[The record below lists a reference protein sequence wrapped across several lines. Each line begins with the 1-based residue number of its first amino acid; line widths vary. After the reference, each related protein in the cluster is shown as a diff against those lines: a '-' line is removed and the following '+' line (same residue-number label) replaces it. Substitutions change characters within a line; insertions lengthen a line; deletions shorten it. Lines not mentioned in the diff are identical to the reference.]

1 MVFELNDLKK
11 VYEDTARNH
20 KLPGFKEL
28 NEDFE
33 IEKIEKES
41 NYLLRQVRKIMMEKI
56 VNTMQF
62 LEMIVNPMN
71 APRMYIPYIKSLGVE
86 DRAGIDRIYGNFADL
101 VVLSLELEI
110 GCDEK
115 KEAELINT
123 IFKSWNDSKPAL
135 KKIFEN
141 IRKPNNSAKKERN
154 YFG

>member
-101 VVLSLELEI
+101 VVLSLEL
-110 GCDEK
+110 
-115 KEAELINT
+115 INT